1 MDLWSYPLG
10 KFLPEAQPTSD
21 HRKRWIEDITQMP
34 NTLRLTVQNLNTE
47 QLLTAYRPGGWNAQQ
62 IVHHLADN
70 DMNAYIR
77 FKRALT
83 EEDPAAGSYREELWA
98 ELSDYQDTPIEIS
111 IILLESLH
119 QRFVLLLRSLSPDQF
134 QRTFKSPTHGTM
146 TLDIAT
152 QRYAWHGRHH
162 IAQIDSL
169 KKRMGWV

>member
-10 KFLPEAQPTSD
+10 KFIPEDQPTTD
-21 HRKRWIEDITQMP
+21 HLKRWIEDIAQIPKM
-34 NTLRLTVQNLNTE
+34 LRLTVQNLNTE

-62 IVHHLADN
+62 VVHHLADS

-83 EEDPAAGSYREELWA
+83 EEAPTAGSYREELWA
-98 ELSDYQDTPIEIS
+98 ELSDYQDTPIETS

-119 QRFVLLLRSLSPDQF
+119 QRFVVLLRSISPDQF

-146 TLDIAT
+146 TLYTAT
-152 QRYAWHGRHH
+152 QRYAWHGWHH

-169 KKRMGWV
+169 KERMGWI